1 MEEKVTLIFHWTK
14 KKESFDIEAPVK
26 LTANELILGLNT
38 GLSLGINVNDISQ
51 LYLKATDPIA
61 LLKGNKT
68 LAEYGIRN
76 GTQIWFDR

>member
-1 MEEKVTLIFHWTK
+1 MEEKVILIFHWTK

-51 LYLKATDPIA
+51 L
-61 LLKGNKT
+61 
-68 LAEYGIRN
+68 
-76 GTQIWFDR
+76 